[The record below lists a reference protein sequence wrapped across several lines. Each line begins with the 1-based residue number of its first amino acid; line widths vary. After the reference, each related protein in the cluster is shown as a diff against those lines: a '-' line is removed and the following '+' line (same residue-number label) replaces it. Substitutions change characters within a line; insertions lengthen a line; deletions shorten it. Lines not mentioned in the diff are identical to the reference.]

1 MIDTFDKH
9 GGSATEANEKRR
21 QSPSNWDETERQ
33 VEESPATKRKKCWKL

>member
-9 GGSATEANEKRR
+9 GGSATEANERKGRAP
-21 QSPSNWDETERQ
+21 QTDETGRQ